1 MSHIP
6 PATKARLMR
15 EMSLLSRD
23 PPPGVAAYVPD
34 PSDMT
39 RVRAHI
45 TGPEDSPFDGG
56 VFLLVV
62 NITARYPFEP
72 PRCRFATPMH
82 HPNVDSGGRICL
94 DTLKSP
100 PAGSWSPAVSL
111 PSLLLGIRSLMA
123 EPNPDD
129 GLVPGISEQYKRD
142 PSGWRGEARR
152 RTRED
157 ATAERLEEAESSL
170 DRRDDGRG
178 GGEASRGAGGG
189 EDGDDSIMA
198 GSENAS
204 AAAAAEG
211 GKSGGGEEGVG
222 DAADRDGGA
231 GPSSRGGTGGGGART
246 SAEEEEEDNV
256 QNGTRRKKKSKLCR
270 W

>member
-1 MSHIP
+1 
-6 PATKARLMR
+6 
-15 EMSLLSRD
+15 
-23 PPPGVAAYVPD
+23 
-34 PSDMT
+34 
-39 RVRAHI
+39 
-45 TGPEDSPFDGG
+45 
-56 VFLLVV
+56 
-62 NITARYPFEP
+62 
-72 PRCRFATPMH
+72 MH

-198 GSENAS
+198 GSENA
-204 AAAAAEG
+204 AAAEG
-211 GKSGGGEEGVG
+211 GKSGGGEEGAG

>member
-1 MSHIP
+1 
-6 PATKARLMR
+6 
-15 EMSLLSRD
+15 
-23 PPPGVAAYVPD
+23 
-34 PSDMT
+34 MT

-157 ATAERLEEAESSL
+157 ATPRKLEEAESSL
-170 DRRDDGRG
+170 DRRDDGGRG
-178 GGEASRGAGGG
+178 GGGAMGGAGGG
-189 EDGDDSIMA
+189 EDGDDNMA

-204 AAAAAEG
+204 AAAEA
-211 GKSGGGEEGVG
+211 GKSGGGKEGAG

-256 QNGTRRKKKSKLCR
+256 QNGTRHKKKSKLCR
-270 W
+270 R